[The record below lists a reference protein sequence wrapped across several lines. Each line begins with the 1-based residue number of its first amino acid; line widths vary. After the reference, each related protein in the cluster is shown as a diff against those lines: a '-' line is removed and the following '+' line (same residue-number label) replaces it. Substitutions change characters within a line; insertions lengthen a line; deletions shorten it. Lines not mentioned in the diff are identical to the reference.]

1 LSHHYK
7 NGLDPKN
14 AFKYQIKSAALAVSS
29 GAFNDGYKFIESSLD
44 ILATIEEIDIV
55 IQVCNRALDDL
66 KLIISTYQ
74 LFNHSN
80 SGRFPKSYQ
89 SSNIINNTSQLIRNF
104 SSSLYSLII
113 GGNSSSQTNVLEQQ
127 EESEMHPLSL
137 NDIHYPL
144 QKSSIELSVL
154 SPAQKNEYYIR
165 QTQYNSFL
173 TLKHKLESVRS
184 LMCKSPDRHPF
195 PILTKGNSAVSD
207 TTSPVFHTLQGALS
221 IASRSNSSVLGNSS
235 PPSPTA
241 QQQLSQNKQ
250 SSGYYRILNA
260 SSFSLKG
267 LITDGEGKENEDDG
281 EEKNFSP
288 AGNNGENVSTK
299 RISWKPSFFD
309 KSTSNQRSYYS
320 NDDDDNWELNVAIPT
335 PGDTENRKSSKRT
348 YSYKGS
354 VHSGSPKSI
363 KSSPTKPEAPIA
375 PADIGCNCIIS

>member
-1 LSHHYK
+1 V
-7 NGLDPKN
+7 
-14 AFKYQIKSAALAVSS
+14 I
-29 GAFNDGYKFIESSLD
+29 
-44 ILATIEEIDIV
+44 ATIEEIDIV

-74 LFNHSN
+74 LFNQSN
-80 SGRFPKSYQ
+80 SGRFPKAYQ
-89 SSNIINNTSQLIRNF
+89 PSNIINNTSQLIRNF

-113 GGNSSSQTNVLEQQ
+113 GGNPSTDSQQPAGLERR
-127 EESEMHPLSL
+127 ESEGSNHPFSL

-144 QKSSIELSVL
+144 QKTSVELSDL

-165 QTQYNSFL
+165 QAQYNSFL
-173 TLKHKLESVRS
+173 SLKHKIESVRL

-207 TTSPVFHTLQGALS
+207 TTSPVFHALQA
-221 IASRSNSSVLGNSS
+221 ASRSNSSTSA

-241 QQQLSQNKQ
+241 AQLSLNKQ
-250 SSGYYRILNA
+250 SSSYYRILNA

-267 LITDGEGKENEDDG
+267 LTTENEGKENEG
-281 EEKNFSP
+281 VEEQKNFSP
-288 AGNNGENVSTK
+288 AGNNDENGSTK

-320 NDDDDNWELNVAIPT
+320 NDEDDNWELNLAIPAG
-335 PGDTENRKSSKRT
+335 PGENGKSSKRT

-354 VHSGSPKSI
+354 VRSASPRSVR
-363 KSSPTKPEAPIA
+363 SSPTKPADPV
-375 PADIGCNCIIS
+375 PPVDIGCNCVIS